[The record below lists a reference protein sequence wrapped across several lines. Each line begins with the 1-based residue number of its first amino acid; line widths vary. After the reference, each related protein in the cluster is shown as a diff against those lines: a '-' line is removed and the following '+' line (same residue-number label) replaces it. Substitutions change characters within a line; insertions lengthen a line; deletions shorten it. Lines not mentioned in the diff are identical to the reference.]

1 MPDARTESTSP
12 SPAPTQDPA
21 KRRRPSRR
29 RGGRKPS
36 SDQTLCRLTL
46 NLGEVAA
53 RLEDLTAYDREHL
66 GRRLERVRRTTDARK
81 RAAELQGVAAAVEQ
95 AERRVEVRRNAV
107 PEITYPE
114 ELPVSQLK
122 DEIAAAI
129 RDHQVVVV
137 AGETG
142 SGKTTQ
148 IPKICLELG
157 RGVHGMIGHTQPR
170 RLAARTVAERI
181 AEELGTELGETIG
194 FAVRFTDKVSERSL
208 VKLMTDGIL
217 LNELQRDR
225 DLTRYDTLI
234 IDEAHERSLNIDF
247 ILGYLER
254 LLPRRPD
261 LKVIITSATID
272 PERFAAHFAA
282 ADGTPA
288 PIVEV
293 SGRTYPVEVR
303 YRPVNDPEDPRT
315 IDRDQTQAILDAV
328 DELEYEADGD
338 VLVFLSG
345 EREIR
350 DTADALN
357 DKFRGE
363 RRTTEILPLYA
374 RLSNAEQHRVF
385 QPHANRRIVLAT
397 NVAETSL
404 TVPGIKY
411 VIDPGTARIS
421 RYSHRTKVQHL
432 PIEPVSQAS
441 ANQRKGRSG
450 RTSDGICIRLYSEE
464 DFDNRPE
471 FTEPEILRTNLASV
485 ILQMTAIGLGD
496 IAAFPFIDEPDKRS
510 ITDGL
515 QLLTELGAIDT
526 PKGGRLTP
534 IGRQL
539 AQIPLDPRL
548 ARMIVEADKHACV
561 REVMVIA
568 AALSIQ
574 DPRERPTDAEAQAQ
588 QAHARFRDPNSDFL
602 GYLNLWGYLKKQ
614 QKELSGNQF
623 RRMCRSEYLNYLRV
637 REWQDIFAQLRQVAT
652 QIGVKLNSGEPAD
665 PQSVHIALMS
675 GLLSHL
681 GMKDPANQHQY
692 LGARGTKF
700 AIFPGSGLFK
710 KPPQFVMAAEL
721 VETSKL
727 WARVNA
733 KIEPEW
739 AEDLAPHLIKRS
751 YSEPHWERK
760 AGAVMAYE
768 KVTLYG
774 VPIVARRKVNYGKVD
789 PEVSRE
795 LFIRHALVEGD
806 WDTHHKFFHENRK
819 LIEEVEEL
827 EERTRRRDLLVDD
840 ETLFAFYDERL
851 GPEVVTGRHFDTWW
865 KTARQRD
872 ADLLDFERSLIVR
885 EGADVKE
892 DEFPLR
898 WTQNGMTFDLTYAF
912 EPGTDADGVTV
923 HIPLLVLNQVTAD
936 GFEWSVPGFR
946 EELVTTLIKSLPKAV
961 RRNIVPA
968 PDHARQI
975 LPELDPASGP
985 LTDAMARALR
995 DLRGVVIETEDWD
1008 WTRVPEHLRM
1018 TFRVE
1023 DDKRKTVAEGK
1034 DLAKLKEKLKPKTK
1048 AAISQVASKAVSGL
1062 EKAGLTDWTLGDL
1075 PRSFSEHRN
1084 GLTVAGYPALV
1095 DEGKSVAIR
1104 LQETER
1110 DQAAAMWAGTRRLL
1124 LLTMPSVI
1132 DVVQRNLSNQQK
1144 MTLMAGPHRNVGELL
1159 DDAIAAAVDQLMA
1172 AAGGPAWNLTAFS
1185 ILRDAVRSD
1194 LADTVL
1200 TILQQVEQVLGHART
1215 VDKQISR
1222 AASPA
1227 LLAALSDVRGQL
1239 EGLVHPGFITETG
1252 AKRLPDLVRYLRGME
1267 QRLDKLGA
1275 NAARDRSGMAVV
1287 DMLTDEYRKRL
1298 RAVPTGKYPSPEL
1311 LEVRWMLEELR
1322 ISLFAQTLGTPY
1334 PVSEKRIRKA
1344 LADS

>member
-1 MPDARTESTSP
+1 M
-12 SPAPTQDPA
+12 
-21 KRRRPSRR
+21 
-29 RGGRKPS
+29 
-36 SDQTLCRLTL
+36 

-441 ANQRKGRSG
+441 ANQRKGRCG

-526 PKGGRLTP
+526 AEGAAALTP

-675 GLLSHL
+675 GLLCHL

-923 HIPLLVLNQVTAD
+923 HLPLLVLNQVTAD

-946 EELVTTLIKSLPKAV
+946 EELVTTLIKSLPKAI

-1062 EKAGLTDWTLGDL
+1062 EKAGLTDWTLRRSAAQLLRAPQRADGRGLPGARRRGQERRDPPAGDRTRSGRGDVGGYAAASAADDAVGDRRRTAESEQSAEDDADGGSASQRRRAARRCDRGGCRSADGGRGWTGVEPDRVLDPAGRRTVGSRGHRADDPAAGRAGARACADRGQADL
-1075 PRSFSEHRN
+1075 PRRQPR
-1084 GLTVAGYPALV
+1084 VARCPLGCP
-1095 DEGKSVAIR
+1095 R
-1104 LQETER
+1104 P
-1110 DQAAAMWAGTRRLL
+1110 TRRARAS
-1124 LLTMPSVI
+1124 TGSSRRPARSDCPI
-1132 DVVQRNLSNQQK
+1132 WCGTCAAWSSGW
-1144 MTLMAGPHRNVGELL
+1144 TSSGPTRR
-1159 DDAIAAAVDQLMA
+1159 ATA
-1172 AAGGPAWNLTAFS
+1172 PAWPSSTCSPTSTA
-1185 ILRDAVRSD
+1185 RDSARCRPASTRAPNCSRSGGCSRNS
-1194 LADTVL
+1194 ASASSPKPS
-1200 TILQQVEQVLGHART
+1200 ARPT
-1215 VDKQISR
+1215 RSPKNASAKPWPTARSR
-1222 AASPA
+1222 AAGA
-1227 LLAALSDVRGQL
+1227 RVRGRRH
-1239 EGLVHPGFITETG
+1239 GVRVGRGFRTASRCG
-1252 AKRLPDLVRYLRGME
+1252 
-1267 QRLDKLGA
+1267 
-1275 NAARDRSGMAVV
+1275 
-1287 DMLTDEYRKRL
+1287 
-1298 RAVPTGKYPSPEL
+1298 
-1311 LEVRWMLEELR
+1311 
-1322 ISLFAQTLGTPY
+1322 
-1334 PVSEKRIRKA
+1334 
-1344 LADS
+1344 